1 MRCIHVF
8 TSCGIWMYPCIHLM
22 WHPRHAHIYTSGLAL
37 LVHTVKG
44 MCLPY
49 RKGTDGTIGPQSS
62 RSLSRVLSRFLSHAF
77 PHTFL
82 RNFSDALSLSCARGW
97 LYGLARPH
105 NKCVCA
111 RARERVGGDAPIKAV
126 GLGFTASR
134 KFVEGF
140 WGRYVRVLALVYL
153 MVYFMV
159 YFF

>member
-1 MRCIHVF
+1 MCTIRHTCV
-8 TSCGIWMYPCIHLM
+8 WYMNAMYPCIHLM

-77 PHTFL
+77 SHTFL

-105 NKCVCA
+105 SKCVHA
-111 RARERVGGDAPIKAV
+111 RGRGWEGMHQ
-126 GLGFTASR
+126 SR
-134 KFVEGF
+134 
-140 WGRYVRVLALVYL
+140 RSVLALRPRENLSRVFGGAMSGSL
-153 MVYFMV
+153 HWST
-159 YFF
+159 